1 MTTNR
6 IDDRYAT
13 GERFTTNK
21 AIQAAARKLL
31 SDTVWNYLNCGTGDE
46 VTLRANIA
54 DFDRLQFRTPLFAG
68 ISNPDTST
76 SFLGHHLSFPA
87 LIAPFGGGEQLLHG
101 DGHCATGRAAAA
113 AGIRQ
118 IVPVAAAH
126 SLETIAAAT
135 GVAQMFQLTFVG
147 KVESVLAMIE
157 RAKAAG
163 YEQIV
168 ATYSPIR
175 QWRERMMED
184 RFSIRT
190 SDEDGNFG
198 AGKSDP
204 DMLREQLAFTQPRWG
219 WQQAEEVIHNSPLP
233 VFVKGVMEADE
244 ATRAM
249 QAGAAGLYVSN
260 YGGRSIDRMPSSIS
274 ALPKVRA
281 AVGKDVPIIFDSGIR
296 RGSDIAAAM
305 ALGANVVALG
315 RSVGYGLAADGEA
328 GARRVLEL
336 LKAEFWTT
344 LGHLGCSRV
353 DELGPHNLDARML
366 AAHIRDAL

>member
-1 MTTNR
+1 MTSKR
-6 IDDRYAT
+6 IDNRYST

-21 AIQAAARKLL
+21 GIQAEARRQL
-31 SDTVWNYLNCGTGDE
+31 SEVAWNYLNCGTGDE

-54 DFDRLQFRTPLFAG
+54 DFDLLKFRTPLFAG

-76 SFLGHHLSFPA
+76 TFLGHKLSFPA
-87 LIAPFGGGEQLLHG
+87 LIAPFGGGEQLLHPQ
-101 DGHCATGRAAAA
+101 GHCATGRAAAA
-113 AGIRQ
+113 VGIRQ

-126 SLETIAAAT
+126 SLENIAET
-135 GVAQMFQLTFVG
+135 SGVAQIFQLTFVG

-184 RFSIRT
+184 RFVIRT
-190 SDEDGNFG
+190 SDEDSNFG
-198 AGKSDP
+198 PGKSDP
-204 DMLREQLAFTQPRWG
+204 DMLREQIAFEAPRWG
-219 WQQAEEVIHNSPLP
+219 WAEAEEVIRQSPLP
-233 VFVKGVMEADE
+233 IFIKGIMEAEE
-244 ATRAM
+244 ATRALE
-249 QAGAAGLYVSN
+249 AGAAGLYVSN
-260 YGGRSIDRMPSSIS
+260 YGGRSIDRMPSAIS

-281 AVGKDVPIIFDSGIR
+281 AVGKDTPIIFDSGIR
-296 RGSDIAAAM
+296 RGSDIAAAI

-315 RSVGYGLAADGEA
+315 RAVGYGLAADGEA
-328 GARRVLEL
+328 GAQRVLEL

-353 DELGPHNLDARML
+353 DQLHPGVF
-366 AAHIRDAL
+366 IQ

>member
-1 MTTNR
+1 MTSKPIVN
-6 IDDRYAT
+6 RYAT

-21 AIQAAARKLL
+21 AIEAEARKQL
-31 SDTVWNYLNCGTGDE
+31 SEVVWNYLNCGTGDE

-54 DFDRLQFRTPLFAG
+54 DFDKLAFRTPLFAG

-76 SFLGHHLSFPA
+76 TFLGHRLSFPA
-87 LIAPFGGGEQLLHG
+87 LIAPFGGGEQLLHHE
-101 DGHCATGRAAAA
+101 GHCATGRAAAA

-126 SLETIAAAT
+126 SLETIATAS
-135 GVAQMFQLTFVG
+135 GVAQMFQVTFVG
-147 KVESVLAMIE
+147 EVASVLAMIE

-175 QWRERMMED
+175 QWRERMMQD
-184 RFSIRT
+184 RFAIRT
-190 SDEDGNFG
+190 ADEDSNFG

-204 DMLREQLAFTQPRWG
+204 AMLREQLEFSQPRWS
-219 WQQAEEVIHNSPLP
+219 WQQAEEVIRHSALP
-233 VFVKGVMEADE
+233 VFVKGVMEAEE
-244 ATRAM
+244 ATRSM
-249 QAGAAGLYVSN
+249 EAGAAGLYVSN
-260 YGGRSIDRMPSSIS
+260 YGGRSIDRMPSAIS

-281 AVGKDVPIIFDSGIR
+281 AVGKDTPIIFDSGIR
-296 RGSDIAAAM
+296 RGSDIAAAV

-315 RSVGYGLAADGEA
+315 RAVGYGLAADGEA

-336 LKAEFWTT
+336 LQSEFWTT
-344 LGHLGCSRV
+344 LGHLGCSSV
-353 DELGPHNLDARML
+353 DELGPGVFYN
-366 AAHIRDAL
+366 